1 MLDQAEQVESVGA
14 HASEMTTIEIIQ
26 ELETVTSR
34 IEAERVRER
43 EARAKYK
50 AVAEEVERKVKE
62 IRDRANALLRE
73 QQRRLDSFSG
83 LVADKPPQQV
93 EGRPRRGAGGNAG
106 GGRPGAAIQNGSAR
120 ARKGGRRSIAEAI
133 LEIWSMERYNEPLT
147 TDEIIDALGVVGY
160 ESNASAR
167 SLKSSLNQALAR
179 LCKDGKIQ
187 RYRLDG
193 DEIPETDTV
202 SRARR
207 YMSVAE
213 GVPAD
218 ELLA

>member
-1 MLDQAEQVESVGA
+1 MLDQAEQVEKTGA
-14 HASEMTTIEIIQ
+14 PASEMTTIEIIQ

-43 EARAKYK
+43 DARSKYK
-50 AVAEEVERKVKE
+50 TVAEEVERKVKE
-62 IRDRANALLRE
+62 IRDRANYLLRE

-83 LVADKPPQQV
+83 LVADKPQQQV
-93 EGRPRRGAGGNAG
+93 EARPRRGG
-106 GGRPGAAIQNGSAR
+106 GGGGSSAGSRNGSTR
-120 ARKGGRRSIAEAI
+120 GRKGGRRSIAEAI
-133 LEIWSMERYNEPLT
+133 LEIWSLERYTEPLT
-147 TDEIIDALGVVGY
+147 TDEIIEALGIVGY

-179 LCKDGKIQ
+179 LCKDGKIV

-193 DEIPETDTV
+193 DQIPESDTV

-207 YMSVAE
+207 YMAAPE
-213 GVPAD
+213 AVPEE

>member
-1 MLDQAEQVESVGA
+1 MLDQAEQVNRVGVP
-14 HASEMTTIEIIQ
+14 ASEMTTIEIIQ

-43 EARAKYK
+43 EARAQYK
-50 AVAEEVERKVKE
+50 AVAEEVEQRVKE
-62 IRDRANALLRE
+62 IRDRANALVSE

-83 LVADKPPQQV
+83 LMSDKPKQQV
-93 EGRPRRGAGGNAG
+93 EARPSR
-106 GGRPGAAIQNGSAR
+106 GSAPAR
-120 ARKGGRRSIAEAI
+120 NGVARGRKGGRRSIADAI
-133 LEIWSMERYNEPLT
+133 LEIWSLDRYNEPLT
-147 TDEIIDALGVVGY
+147 TDEIIEALDVVGY
-160 ESNASAR
+160 ESSASAR

-193 DEIPETDTV
+193 DQIPETDTV

-207 YMSVAE
+207 YMAAPQA
-213 GVPAD
+213 VPAE

>member
-1 MLDQAEQVESVGA
+1 MLDQAEQVEKTGA
-14 HASEMTTIEIIQ
+14 PASDMTTIEIIQ

-50 AVAEEVERKVKE
+50 AVAEAVERRVKE
-62 IRDRANALLRE
+62 IRDRANYLLRE

-83 LVADKPPQQV
+83 LVADKPQQQV
-93 EGRPRRGAGGNAG
+93 EARPRRGGAGAGGS
-106 GGRPGAAIQNGSAR
+106 RNGSTR
-120 ARKGGRRSIAEAI
+120 GRKGGRRSIAEAI
-133 LEIWSMERYNEPLT
+133 LDIWSLDRYSEPLT
-147 TDEIIDALGVVGY
+147 TDEIIEALGIVGY

-179 LCKDGKIQ
+179 LCKDGKIV

-193 DEIPETDTV
+193 DQIPESDTV

-207 YMSVAE
+207 YMAAPE
-213 GVPAD
+213 AVPEE

>member
-1 MLDQAEQVESVGA
+1 MLDQAEQVDRIGA
-14 HASEMTTIEIIQ
+14 PASEMTTIEIIQ

-50 AVAEEVERKVKE
+50 AVAEEVELRVKE

-83 LVADKPPQQV
+83 LVADKPPQQL
-93 EGRPRRGAGGNAG
+93 EARPRRA
-106 GGRPGAAIQNGSAR
+106 GAAVAHIANGTKR
-120 ARKGGRRSIAEAI
+120 KTGRTGKGGRRSIADAI
-133 LEIWSMERYNEPLT
+133 LEIWSLERYSEPLT
-147 TDEIIDALGVVGY
+147 TDEIIEALDVVGY

-179 LCKDGKIQ
+179 LCKDGKIR

-193 DEIPETDTV
+193 DQIPESDTV

-207 YMSVAE
+207 YMAAPE
-213 GVPAD
+213 AVPEE

>member
-1 MLDQAEQVESVGA
+1 MLDQAEQVDRVGA
-14 HASEMTTIEIIQ
+14 PASEMTTIEIIQ

-43 EARAKYK
+43 EARAQYK
-50 AVAEEVERKVKE
+50 AVAEEVEKRVKE
-62 IRDRANALLRE
+62 IRDRANRLVSE

-83 LVADKPPQQV
+83 LMSDKPKQQV
-93 EGRPRRGAGGNAG
+93 EARPSRSGAPTRNGVARG
-106 GGRPGAAIQNGSAR
+106 
-120 ARKGGRRSIAEAI
+120 RKGGRRSIADAI
-133 LEIWSMERYNEPLT
+133 LEIWSLERYNEPLT

-160 ESNASAR
+160 ESSASAR

-193 DEIPETDTV
+193 DQIPESDTV

-207 YMSVAE
+207 YMASPQA
-213 GVPAD
+213 VPAE